1 MKTVR
6 DIMGRLEEAV
16 SASVQTSEPYMTYT
30 QDGDRINYTIW
41 AWVSPY
47 FGEKPA
53 ARGSAIYIHMRGRT
67 EDSLEDLIARQRVT
81 YGAGGSLMAFR
92 GKEEEYPYTK
102 GRYTGDTID
111 DIEKIEK
118 AGGKT
123 VRLRDGKIAPI
134 A

>member
-6 DIMGRLEEAV
+6 EVLRRLEEAV
-16 SASVQTSEPYMTYT
+16 SASVQTSEPYLTYT

-47 FGEKPA
+47 FGEAPA
-53 ARGSAIYIHMRGRT
+53 ARGKAIFVHMRGRT
-67 EDSLEDLIARQRVT
+67 EDPLEDLIARQRIT
-81 YGAGGSLMAFR
+81 YGTGSSLMAFR

-102 GRYTGDTID
+102 GRYTGDTVD

-118 AGGKT
+118 AGGQT
-123 VRLRDGKIAPI
+123 VRLRTGKPAPI